1 MILAHAGRVGE
12 LEQAVTL
19 APLAVKVE
27 GVTVIA
33 VPIVPAVPVE
43 LA

>member
-1 MILAHAGRVGE
+1 MLAQAGSVGE

-19 APLAVKVE
+19 APLADKVE
-27 GVTVIA
+27 GVTVNA